1 MSDKQGDENDGLYI
15 GNIWGW
21 KWSYISLAII
31 LIVMSMAVCR
41 YIVVQPDQLID
52 PNQIEELG

>member
-1 MSDKQGDENDGLYI
+1 MSEHQGEEKGDIYI

-31 LIVMSMAVCR
+31 LIVMSLAVCR
-41 YIVVQPDQLID
+41 YIIVQPDHLID
-52 PNQIEELG
+52 PDQVEEFG

>member
-1 MSDKQGDENDGLYI
+1 MSENQGDEKDDLYI

-41 YIVVQPDQLID
+41 YIIVQPDHLID
-52 PNQIEELG
+52 PDQVEEFG

>member
-1 MSDKQGDENDGLYI
+1 MSEKQGDENDDLYI

-41 YIVVQPDQLID
+41 YIIVQPDQLID
-52 PNQIEELG
+52 PDQIEEFG

>member
-1 MSDKQGDENDGLYI
+1 MSENQGEEKEDLYI

-31 LIVMSMAVCR
+31 LIVILMAVCR
-41 YIVVQPDQLID
+41 YIIVQPDHLID
-52 PNQIEELG
+52 PDQIEEFG

>member
-1 MSDKQGDENDGLYI
+1 MSEQNGSEKDDLYI

-41 YIVVQPDQLID
+41 YIIVQPDQLID
-52 PNQIEELG
+52 PEQIEEFG

>member
-1 MSDKQGDENDGLYI
+1 MSEQKGGEKNDIYI

-21 KWSYISLAII
+21 KWSFISLAII

-41 YIVVQPDQLID
+41 YIIVQPDQLFD
-52 PNQIEELG
+52 PDQIEELG

>member
-1 MSDKQGDENDGLYI
+1 MSENQGGEKEDIYI

-31 LIVMSMAVCR
+31 LIVMLMAVCR
-41 YIVVQPDQLID
+41 YIIVQPDHLFEPEQT
-52 PNQIEELG
+52 EEVG

>member
-1 MSDKQGDENDGLYI
+1 MSENQGDENDDLYI
-15 GNIWGW
+15 GNVWGW

-41 YIVVQPDQLID
+41 YIIVQPDQLID
-52 PNQIEELG
+52 PEQIEEFG